1 MNNLKYIN
9 KLKSFFFEEIKNIKN
24 VKILEF
30 GVREGNSTKFFL
42 ELCDKNNGKLYSVD
56 IKDYS
61 QLFKND
67 NWKFIHSS
75 DDDFEKVI
83 GESDKEFD
91 LIFIDSF
98 HNPDHVKKLILYYF
112 NFLKK
117 DGLLIIDDISWVPY
131 CKNNY
136 RDHSHTEIINRDTFI
151 EILKLIPNNHKI
163 FKAYFSFE
171 DSGLAKLKKIS
182 NEKIQNSFELK
193 NRSYSVKNL
202 IKKIIK

>member
-136 RDHSHTEIINRDTFI
+136 RDHPHTEIINRDTFN

>member
-24 VKILEF
+24 IKILEF

-56 IKDYS
+56 INDYS

-83 GESDKEFD
+83 GESEKEFD

-136 RDHSHTEIINRDTFI
+136 RDHFHTEIVNRDTFI

-163 FKAYFSFE
+163 FNAYFSFE

-193 NRSYSVKNL
+193 NRSNSIKNL
-202 IKKIIK
+202 IKRMIK

>member
-24 VKILEF
+24 IKILEF

-56 IKDYS
+56 INDYS

-83 GESDKEFD
+83 GESEKEFD

-136 RDHSHTEIINRDTFI
+136 RDHFHTEIVNRDTFI

-163 FKAYFSFE
+163 FNAYFSFE
-171 DSGLAKLKKIS
+171 DSGLAKLKK
-182 NEKIQNSFELK
+182 NK
-193 NRSYSVKNL
+193 
-202 IKKIIK
+202 